1 LGVARTDE
9 PEFDGAAGQRAKL
22 STGA

>member
-1 LGVARTDE
+1 MDE